1 MIPALTDLTVSCSL
15 RELRYQFD
23 FKLRVI
29 GNCLDFFDHLKS
41 ASRWFC
47 ICKSYSSHLLY
58 CKPLGWGAVLFL

>member
-29 GNCLDFFDHLKS
+29 KETAL
-41 ASRWFC
+41 
-47 ICKSYSSHLLY
+47 
-58 CKPLGWGAVLFL
+58 LFLIT